1 MYSIKRNLLL
11 GLSIVLCYTFV
22 SVYSAKLDDVS
33 FATQAHQYGTD
44 LAYNASEFGELR
56 VSPTTIYN
64 RAKINHLHSAGDDN
78 RERSDKESK
87 SEISRSGGYRSNE
100 YGSLN
105 RRADNEGVTRQ
116 PQINSVELERT
127 RIASVLNAAVFL
139 LGVTIVS
146 LVFTGEN
153 ISSEFDE
160 KVIFLSTLILIDV
173 LFIGG
178 LYTMALPVL
187 GLILLYGRRYL
198 GTYFTPHQE

>member
-11 GLSIVLCYTFV
+11 GLAIVFCYIFV
-22 SVYSAKLDDVS
+22 SIYSAKLDDVS

-44 LAYNASEFGELR
+44 LAYNASEFGDIR
-56 VSPTTIYN
+56 VSPATIYN
-64 RAKINHLHSAGDDN
+64 RAKINHLHSAGDAS
-78 RERSDKESK
+78 RERSDKDSQRG
-87 SEISRSGGYRSNE
+87 ITRNNAYRSNE
-100 YGSLN
+100 YESLN
-105 RRADNEGVTRQ
+105 RRADNVGVTRQ
-116 PQINSVELERT
+116 SQINSVELEKT
-127 RIASVLNAAVFL
+127 RVAGILNAAVFL

-153 ISSEFDE
+153 TGSEFDE

-178 LYTMALPVL
+178 DYTMVLPVF